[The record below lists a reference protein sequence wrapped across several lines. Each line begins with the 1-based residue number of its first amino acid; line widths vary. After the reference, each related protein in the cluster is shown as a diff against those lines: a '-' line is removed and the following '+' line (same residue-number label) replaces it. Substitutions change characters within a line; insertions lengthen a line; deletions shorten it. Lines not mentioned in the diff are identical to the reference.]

1 MCGKKEIKRCVDTE
15 RQNMEVNMR
24 ENIAVIYNELE
35 LGKENIH
42 RIMYL

>member
-1 MCGKKEIKRCVDTE
+1 VDTE

-24 ENIAVIYNELE
+24 ENIAVICNELE